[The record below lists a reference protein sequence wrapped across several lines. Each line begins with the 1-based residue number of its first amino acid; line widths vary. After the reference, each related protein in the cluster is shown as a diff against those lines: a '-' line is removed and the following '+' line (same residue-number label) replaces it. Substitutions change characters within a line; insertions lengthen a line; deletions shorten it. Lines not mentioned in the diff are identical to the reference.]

1 MGGEREAILA
11 YHEQTKHSQ
20 ASLQR
25 DPHTL
30 DWANMPR
37 PFKVYVDL
45 DPIPLPHDLASSS
58 WPALAAIADRGRVAG
73 AAPLDRRA
81 LARLLYFS
89 AGVLRR
95 RAYPGGEVFYR
106 AAACT
111 GALYHIDL
119 YVVCAGLADLDAG
132 VYQFGPHDFA
142 LRRLRAGDHR
152 ATLVAAAAGEPSVG
166 DAPVVLVYTSTFWR
180 NAWKYRARAYRHCFW
195 DAGTILA
202 NLLAVA
208 SATGQPARIVQAVV
222 DAEVNRLL
230 DLDGEREVAL
240 GLVALGSGAPVPP
253 SAPPST
259 SLGLATLPLSA
270 REVSYPQIVA
280 AHAATSLASAGDVAP
295 ARTTVPGSIETAD
308 GVALEALGPA
318 AVPEPVEA
326 VIMRRGSVR
335 RFPRDP
341 IALPELATI
350 LHAASTEFSTDC
362 AVTTQAYVIAHAVDG
377 LAPGT
382 YVLDAERPVL
392 VPLRAGQFR
401 AEAGWLGLGQE
412 LPADAAANV
421 YWLVDLD
428 AVLARQGAHGYRAAQ
443 LAAAIAGGRTY
454 LAAYA
459 LGLGAT
465 GLTFFDD
472 DVTAFFSP
480 HAAGKA
486 VMFLMAVGARRRRGR

>member
-1 MGGEREAILA
+1 MGGAREAILA

-25 DPHTL
+25 EPHTL

-73 AAPLDRRA
+73 PAPLDRRA

-132 VYQFGPHDFA
+132 VYHFGPHDFA

-208 SATGQPARIVQAVV
+208 SATGQPARVVQAVV

-253 SAPPST
+253 SAPPSA

-280 AHAATSLASAGDVAP
+280 AHAATSLASAGDVAA
-295 ARTTVPGSIETAD
+295 ARATVRRVRRGGRRCRARGARPWRGARAGRGRHHATRLDAALSTRPDRAAGARD
-308 GVALEALGPA
+308 HPPRRQRGVLHRLRGDDAGIRHRPRRRRARAGHVRARRRAPCPRPA
-318 AVPEPVEA
+318 ARRAIP
-326 VIMRRGSVR
+326 RRGRLRSGSGRSCR
-335 RFPRDP
+335 RTPRRTCTGSSTSTP
-341 IALPELATI
+341 CWHARARAAT
-350 LHAASTEFSTDC
+350 
-362 AVTTQAYVIAHAVDG
+362 
-377 LAPGT
+377 AP
-382 YVLDAERPVL
+382 RSSP
-392 VPLRAGQFR
+392 PRS
-401 AEAGWLGLGQE
+401 
-412 LPADAAANV
+412 PADA
-421 YWLVDLD
+421 
-428 AVLARQGAHGYRAAQ
+428 R
-443 LAAAIAGGRTY
+443 ISPRTRS
-454 LAAYA
+454 ASAPPA
-459 LGLGAT
+459 
-465 GLTFFDD
+465 
-472 DVTAFFSP
+472 SP
-480 HAAGKA
+480 SSTTT
-486 VMFLMAVGARRRRGR
+486 